1 MASITD
7 LVLRFSEHERPIGT
21 VLSDDILLSQG
32 VAATLKYSGYGV
44 ILSRAE
50 QIDVFTMLPIP
61 NLPLDETCEL
71 TDSEWAIIRPL
82 FMLYV
87 ERENAVYL
95 EASRGMGLDVYGRS
109 VSEIT
114 GDITNFEIELPKL
127 AFCRGIISI

>member
-1 MASITD
+1 MTSITD

-21 VLSDDILLSQG
+21 VLSDDVLLSQA

-50 QIDVFTMLPIP
+50 QIDVFTLLSIP

-109 VSEIT
+109 VAEIT
-114 GDITNFEIELPKL
+114 GDITNFEMELPKL
-127 AFCRGIISI
+127 AFCRGIVTV

>member
-1 MASITD
+1 MTSITD

-21 VLSDDILLSQG
+21 VLSDDVLLSQA

-50 QIDVFTMLPIP
+50 QIDVFTLLPIP

-109 VSEIT
+109 VAEIT
-114 GDITNFEIELPKL
+114 GDITNFEMELPKL
-127 AFCRGIISI
+127 AFCRGIVTV